1 MKFLFTS
8 FLFLLIVNPSFSQD
22 STKMRIT
29 GGAENRELQSMMSFE
44 GIALDKFE
52 FTGKQLVG
60 KDFDFKVKEFK
71 NGKLVSTTVIMDSKE
86 DEYFKIKKD
95 TFRFKILTKVGDDKK
110 FKIQIAFGG
119 FTSKKLT
126 FGLFDKNGLY
136 TIKTF
141 LGGKTEMNLP
151 ATGKFYI
158 MSLITPT
165 LHKDK
170 SSSYCEVAQS
180 GLDPE
185 KLNEKY
191 NIPHY
196 FLIEMALK

>member
-1 MKFLFTS
+1 MKFLFAN
-8 FLFLLIVNPSFSQD
+8 FLSLLIFNTSFSQD

-29 GGAENRELQSMMSFE
+29 GGSENKDFQSMMVFE

-52 FTGKQLVG
+52 FSGKQLIG
-60 KDFDFKVKEFK
+60 KDYDFKVKEFK
-71 NGKLVSTTVIMDSKE
+71 NGKLVSTTTLMDSKE
-86 DEYFKIKKD
+86 DEYFKIKRD
-95 TFRFKILTKVGDDKK
+95 TFRFKMFTKVGDDKK
-110 FKIQIAFGG
+110 FKIQITFGG
-119 FTSKKLT
+119 ITSKKLT
-126 FGLFDKNGLY
+126 YNLFDKNGLY
-136 TIKTF
+136 EMKTF
-141 LGGKTEMNLP
+141 LGSKQEMNLP

-158 MSLITPT
+158 MCLITPT

-185 KLNEKY
+185 KLYEKY

-196 FLIEMALK
+196 FLIEMTLK

>member
-1 MKFLFTS
+1 MKFLFAS
-8 FLFLLIVNPSFSQD
+8 FILLLTFNTSFSQD

-29 GGAENRELQSMMSFE
+29 GGSENRDLQSMMAFE

-52 FTGKQLVG
+52 FSGKQLIG
-60 KDFDFKVKEFK
+60 KDYDFKVKEFK
-71 NGKLVSTTVIMDSKE
+71 NGKLVSTTILMDSRE
-86 DEYFKIKKD
+86 DEYFKIKRD
-95 TFRFKILTKVGDDKK
+95 TFRFKMFTKVGDDKK
-110 FKIQIAFGG
+110 FNIEIAFGG
-119 FTSKKLT
+119 FTSKRLT
-126 FGLFDKNGLY
+126 FNLFNKNGLY
-136 TIKTF
+136 AMKTF
-141 LGGKTEMNLP
+141 LGGKMEMNLP

-170 SSSYCEVAQS
+170 SSSYCEVTQS

-196 FLIEMALK
+196 FLIEMTLK

>member
-1 MKFLFTS
+1 MKFLFAN
-8 FLFLLIVNPSFSQD
+8 FLFLLIFNTSFSQD

-29 GGAENRELQSMMSFE
+29 GGSENRDLQSMMAFE

-52 FTGKQLVG
+52 FSGKQLIG
-60 KDFDFKVKEFK
+60 KDYDFKVKEFK
-71 NGKLVSTTVIMDSKE
+71 NGKLVSTTILMDSKE

-95 TFRFKILTKVGDDKK
+95 TFRFKMLTKVGDDKK
-110 FKIQIAFGG
+110 FKIEIAFGG

-126 FGLFDKNGLY
+126 FDLFEKNGLY
-136 TIKTF
+136 VMKTF
-141 LGGKTEMNLP
+141 LGGKTEMKLP

-196 FLIEMALK
+196 FLIEMTLK